1 MKSEGASIEVR
12 SAGARNGLAQTI
24 ADRLTERAFTVSTVS
39 DGATGRS
46 AVLVRNGAKRY
57 TANALAAQLGGLPVD
72 TLPASETTGADIVV
86 RVGSDFRGLATDLA
100 R

>member
-1 MKSEGASIEVR
+1 M
-12 SAGARNGLAQTI
+12 AQSI
-24 ADRLTERAFTVSTVS
+24 ADRLAERAYAVSIVTN
-39 DGATGRS
+39 GATARS
-46 AVLVRNGAKRY
+46 AVLVRNSAKRY

-72 TLPASETTGADIVV
+72 TLPSGESSPADIVV